1 MTYMH
6 KKIVQIND
14 SSNSKYT
21 YIKPNIIYT
30 TKKDIN
36 KPLNHKIE

>member
-6 KKIVQIND
+6 KKIVFINENND
-14 SSNSKYT
+14 DKYT
-21 YIKPNIIYT
+21 YIKPNVIYT

-36 KPLNHKIE
+36 KSLNHKIE

>member
-6 KKIVQIND
+6 KKIIQIKD
-14 SSNSKYT
+14 SGENKYT
-21 YIKPNIIYT
+21 YIKPNVIYT

-36 KPLNHKIE
+36 KNLNHKIE